1 MIERITDRK
10 GVEKLF
16 FNNVEDTLILTYLE
30 GGVGVSYADSLSC
43 PSSAAIY
50 ACNLAFLAGEANEE
64 LVQFAKEA
72 VGNYIICVPSGE
84 RWGELVEKV
93 YGDRAKKYKCYK
105 FKKDFSCFDR
115 ERLGE
120 IAASLDDKYRI
131 LPIDGLIYQKIL
143 SYDWTEDLCRG
154 YADAEEFGQKGF
166 GFVLTEGEEIIAGS
180 ASFSTCGEGVEV
192 GVDVRP
198 DCRGKGL
205 SKIVAAK
212 MVLETL
218 NRGLWPHW
226 DAHGEISA
234 AVALSLGYVLEDV
247 YYSYEIHI

>member
-1 MIERITDRK
+1 MIERIVNRK
-10 GVEKLF
+10 EVEKF
-16 FNNVEDTLILTYLE
+16 FHKVEDTLILTYLE
-30 GGVGVSYADSLSC
+30 GGVGVSYADSTSC

-64 LVQFAKEA
+64 LVKFAQEA
-72 VGNYIICVPSGE
+72 VGNYIICMPSDE
-84 RWGELVEKV
+84 KWDKIVEKV
-93 YGDRAKKYKCYK
+93 YGERAKKYKCYK
-105 FKKDFSCFDR
+105 FKQDYSCFDKK
-115 ERLGE
+115 RLEE

-131 LPIDGLIYQKIL
+131 LPVDGQVYEKII

-154 YADAEEFGQKGF
+154 YADAEEFEKKGF
-166 GFVLTEGEEIIAGS
+166 GFVLTEGEKIIAGS
-180 ASFSTCGEGVEV
+180 ASFSTCDQGVEV
-192 GVDVRP
+192 GVDVHP
-198 DCRGKGL
+198 DYRGKGL

-234 AVALSLGYVLEDV
+234 AVAQSLGYVLEDV